1 MPQALTPVNIAGT
14 EFDALITLDET
25 AEADVPEYPIETG
38 YTVSDTIIRKSKLLA
53 MSLFVSGMPVTWRG
67 RLGGGSSR
75 IASVK
80 KQLLQ
85 LYADGNPITVNTSD
99 NTYEN
104 MAFTSISFH
113 KATDIGFALQI
124 DVEMKEVIVTSTA
137 TTTIPDSY
145 GKSGT
150 TGASAGSASTT
161 TSDGSSGTAGGGSGT
176 AGGGSGS
183 GAGSGNGDGESIL
196 HGIVSS
202 AKSGSGL
209 FGAISGG
216 S

>member
-145 GKSGT
+145 GKAEQQAHQLAAPVRQHLMGVPERQAEVPERQAEVPDLALEVE
-150 TGASAGSASTT
+150 TGMEKVFCT
-161 TSDGSSGTAGGGSGT
+161 
-176 AGGGSGS
+176 
-183 GAGSGNGDGESIL
+183 EL
-196 HGIVSS
+196 
-202 AKSGSGL
+202 
-209 FGAISGG
+209 
-216 S
+216 

>member
-1 MPQALTPVNIAGT
+1 MPQALTPVSIAGA
-14 EFDALITLDET
+14 EFDALITLDES

-38 YTVSDTIIRKSKLLA
+38 YTVSDTIIRKATKLS
-53 MSLFVSGMPVTWRG
+53 MSLFLSGMPITWRG
-67 RLGGGSSR
+67 RLSGGSSR

-99 NTYEN
+99 KTYEN
-104 MAFTSISFH
+104 MAFTTMTFH
-113 KATDIGFALQI
+113 KAVDVGYALQV
-124 DVEMKEVIVTSTA
+124 DVEMKEIIVTSTA

-161 TSDGSSGTAGGGSGT
+161 MSDGNAGST
-176 AGGGSGS
+176 GSGS
-183 GAGSGNGDGESIL
+183 GSSSGSGTSSGSGNESIL

-202 AKSGSGL
+202 VKSGSSL
-209 FGAISGG
+209 YNAATGG

>member
-1 MPQALTPVNIAGT
+1 MPKALTPVNIAGT

-38 YTVSDTIIRKSKLLA
+38 YTVSDTIIRKSKMLA

-75 IASVK
+75 VASVK

-161 TSDGSSGTAGGGSGT
+161 TSDGSSGA
-176 AGGGSGS
+176 ADGGSGS
-183 GAGSGNGDGESIL
+183 GSGSGNGNGESIL

-209 FGAISGG
+209 FGATSGG